1 MRHHAWMFLTRRDFL
16 SGAAGLA
23 VLPLAPQGPGGG
35 RAREGENELLV
46 RRAREGLRVRLAREP
61 GPAYAERLAGELSVL
76 TRLGYALPLLFA
88 ADVAQ
93 RARQLG
99 IPLGPGRGA
108 APGSLVCYALGITD
122 VDPLPY
128 GLLFERFVNERRPSR
143 PMLQI
148 DVCARQR
155 DRLVSEV
162 LATDGAS
169 RVAVAR
175 RPVGRATN
183 LVCHAM
189 WARETDDASREH
201 TYRFLQRLDEHHEH
215 RLLRE
220 ALLCDDALTALVA
233 DNAVVAR
240 TVAEALQIEDR
251 LGAFDE
257 LWTGCTLVFGK
268 APLPRV
274 GRDSLTGW
282 QVAPFDGNEAIR
294 GGWDTLSVAALPGLT
309 ILGGS
314 EATSSEPDEATLHL
328 LAAGDTEGVVGLEA
342 PLMRALLRRSR
353 PRRLEDVVSLLSLD
367 RPGTI
372 EWADEYLDRR
382 HRGVAPVPHRSL
394 TSALAPTFGLP
405 IYQEQIM
412 QCAADVAGL
421 ELTEADLFRR
431 ALGKKRLA
439 DVAPWRR
446 RFVAGAVTRGFAPRE
461 AETIFDFLGA
471 YGGYAVC
478 RAHFVASGLLSLS
491 LAHFKAHSP
500 ARFHTAVAEGER
512 GQSSFPGT
520 VG

>member
-1 MRHHAWMFLTRRDFL
+1 M
-16 SGAAGLA
+16 
-23 VLPLAPQGPGGG
+23 
-35 RAREGENELLV
+35 AR
-46 RRAREGLRVRLAREP
+46 
-61 GPAYAERLAGELSVL
+61 
-76 TRLGYALPLLFA
+76 
-88 ADVAQ
+88 
-93 RARQLG
+93 
-99 IPLGPGRGA
+99 
-108 APGSLVCYALGITD
+108 
-122 VDPLPY
+122 
-128 GLLFERFVNERRPSR
+128 
-143 PMLQI
+143 
-148 DVCARQR
+148 
-155 DRLVSEV
+155 
-162 LATDGAS
+162 ATD
-169 RVAVAR
+169 
-175 RPVGRATN
+175 

-189 WARETDDASREH
+189 WARGTDDGNREH
-201 TYRFLQRLDEHHEH
+201 TYAFLKRLDEHHRH

-220 ALLCDDALTALVA
+220 ALSCDDALTALVA
-233 DNAVVAR
+233 DHAVVAR

-274 GRDSLTGW
+274 GRDSSTGW
-282 QVAPFDGNEAIR
+282 QVAPFDGHEAIR
-294 GGWDTLSVAALPGLT
+294 GGWDTLSVAALPALT

-328 LAAGDTEGVVGLEA
+328 LAAGDTEGVVGLDA

-353 PRRLEDVVSLLSLD
+353 PRGLEDVVSLLSLD

-372 EWADEYLDRR
+372 EWVDEYLDRR

-394 TSALAPTFGLP
+394 TQALAPTFGLP

-421 ELTEADLFRR
+421 EMAEADLLRR
-431 ALGKKRLA
+431 ALGK
-439 DVAPWRR
+439 RR
-446 RFVAGAVTRGFAPRE
+446 AVEVGRWKNRFVAGALTRGFVPRE
-461 AETIFDFLGA
+461 AETIFDFLGT

-478 RAHFVASGLLSLS
+478 RAHLVASGLLALS

-500 ARFHTAVAEGER
+500 VQFHTAVAEAER